1 MKKDC
6 LLLVLIV
13 LFNLTGCER
22 PKAPEA
28 YGPVPTEA
36 QLKWQELERYAFIH
50 FSMNTFTDMEWDMAI
65 KIPNYSIRRN
75 WIAGSGASYL
85 RRLE

>member
-6 LLLVLIV
+6 LLLVLIA

-28 YGPVPTEA
+28 CGPVPTEA

-50 FSMNTFTDMEWDMAI
+50 F
-65 KIPNYSIRRN
+65 IRRN
-75 WIAGSGASYL
+75 WIAGSGVGYL
-85 RRLE
+85 RTLE

>member
-6 LLLVLIV
+6 LLLVLIA
-13 LFNLTGCER
+13 LFNLTGCEQ

-50 FSMNTFTDMEWDMAI
+50 FSMNTFTDMEWGYGD
-65 KIPNYSIRRN
+65 KDPQYLIRRN
-75 WIAGSGASYL
+75 WIAGSGVGYL
-85 RRLE
+85 RTLE

>member
-6 LLLVLIV
+6 LLLVLIA

-28 YGPVPTEA
+28 CGPVPTEA
-36 QLKWQELERYAFIH
+36 QLKWQELERYALFI
-50 FSMNTFTDMEWDMAI
+50 SV
-65 KIPNYSIRRN
+65 
-75 WIAGSGASYL
+75 
-85 RRLE
+85 

>member
-28 YGPVPTEA
+28 TG
-36 QLKWQELERYAFIH
+36 LFRRK
-50 FSMNTFTDMEWDMAI
+50 
-65 KIPNYSIRRN
+65 PNLNGRN
-75 WIAGSGASYL
+75 WSVMLLFISV
-85 RRLE
+85 

>member
-6 LLLVLIV
+6 LLLVLIA

-28 YGPVPTEA
+28 CGPVPTEA

-50 FSMNTFTDMEWDMAI
+50 FSMNRDMAI
-65 KIPNYSIRRN
+65 KILNYLIRRN
-75 WIAGSGASYL
+75 WIAGSGVGYL
-85 RRLE
+85 RTLE